1 MNKISGMVV
10 NPAVGGII
18 SNRPPTRGEQNP
30 VKIPDMHDVKAIQA
44 QREAMRQEEANRGR
58 QQGN

>member
-1 MNKISGMVV
+1 MVV

-44 QREAMRQEEANRGR
+44 QRESMRQEEANRGR